1 VPEEAR
7 SAEQGESLLEAL
19 AAAVEGDEDVRRQLV
34 DALRTSDESRRAIV
48 AEMARAGNTK
58 PLADAALPA
67 VPVAIGRTLV
77 GDPLGRWRRGPRRS
91 LVIIGDSIANQ
102 CSRMLRSTLRDALP
116 GGTSYG
122 YAGLAGGTFASW
134 QVTGEWDAVGATDA
148 NLGLP
153 ATPAAAR
160 RSPGGAG
167 ATLTWTCPPGWTVD
181 DAEIH
186 WVDDAASGPAFT
198 YRVDDG
204 SWIEVACA
212 APGAPVARRTSV
224 GPVGS
229 HVAVRATRADGTGVP
244 SPVFLGLDARDHRA
258 ANVVHALTFP
268 GGTIASRAG
277 ADSDACLRPDR
288 LDVALAHL
296 EQFEPSLI
304 LWETINDAH
313 ALDLDRL
320 ETSIAAVQRAI
331 PTAEHAAM
339 CVYEVGD
346 SSAQHVGQDDL
357 HRYLAGRFDAVVD
370 FRARWGRPAD
380 AIAAGLLGPDGIH
393 PTARR
398 GSGDLASAL
407 AGMLETDVEP

>member
-1 VPEEAR
+1 MPEDAP
-7 SAEQGESLLEAL
+7 SAEHGESLSAAL
-19 AAAVEGDEDVRRQLV
+19 AAAVEADEDVRRQLV
-34 DALRTSDESRRAIV
+34 DALRGSDESRRAVV
-48 AEMARAGNTK
+48 AEMVRAGTAK
-58 PLADAALPA
+58 RPADAALPA
-67 VPVAIGRTLV
+67 VPVEIGRKLV
-77 GDPLGRWRRGPRRS
+77 GDPLGGWRRGPRRS

-116 GGTSYG
+116 GGTSFG

-134 QVTGEWDAVGATDA
+134 EVAGEWDAVGATDA

-181 DAEIH
+181 DAEVH
-186 WVDDAASGPAFT
+186 WVDDAASGPAFS

-204 SWIEVACA
+204 SWIEVACT
-212 APGAPVARRTSV
+212 APPGPAARRTSV
-224 GPVGS
+224 GPVGAQ
-229 HVAVRATRADGTGVP
+229 VVLRATRADGASVP
-244 SPVFLGLDARDHRA
+244 SPVFLGLEARDHRA

-304 LWETINDAH
+304 LWETINDAR

-320 ETSIAAVQRAI
+320 HAAIAAVQAAI
-331 PTAEHAAM
+331 PAAEHAAM
-339 CVYEVGD
+339 CVYEVVD
-346 SSAQHVGQDDL
+346 SSAQHAGQDEL
-357 HRYLAGRFDAVVD
+357 HGYLTRRFDAVVD

-380 AIAAGLLGPDGIH
+380 AIAAGLLAPDGIH

-398 GSGDLASAL
+398 GSGDLAAAL
-407 AGMLETDVEP
+407 AGMLATDVGP